1 MGHRSR
7 KRWMNRDPAE
17 RERWFR
23 HASAR
28 ARRKYPERW
37 AQMQHRIE
45 EFERQARTWGWDSPW
60 RKPKGW
66 GLRRRLTVFFAIVA
80 LGAVGLTSWLTL
92 GAALNAQRRVA
103 ELILEQP
110 GAQVQLPPSELRP
123 DRDFWQNPSFWP
135 NHDARWNDPA
145 FGPVRAAFG
154 GLTRSAVLA
163 ALLSFV
169 LATVA
174 AGLFTRRITRPLGAL
189 ADGARRL
196 AEGERGLRLHVP
208 DSRDEIQSVTVAFNH
223 LVQGLERQE
232 AWRRGV
238 VADIAHDLRTPLSV
252 LRSEIEAMQDGVT
265 QPDERGLDRLHGEV
279 MLMARLVDD
288 LRTLSQAEGGALR
301 LRLEPTEVQAFL
313 SRTLES
319 FSARALEG
327 GVKLNLEPVQEGLRA
342 TFDREQIMRVVQ
354 NLLENAVRHAGPGTV
369 DVCARADGEFLN
381 LSVRDRG
388 PGLKPEDL
396 DRVFE
401 RFYQA
406 DASRTRNPDGAK
418 GSGLGLAIARAIV
431 EAHGGQISAS
441 NHPDGGAIL
450 SLRLPLEP
458 RVTAHKPE
466 RS

>member
-1 MGHRSR
+1 MGRHRRSWHGPWSR
-7 KRWMNRDPAE
+7 DRAA
-17 RERWFR
+17 RERWVR
-23 HASAR
+23 HFGAQW
-28 ARRKYPERW
+28 RRRNPERW
-37 AQMQHRIE
+37 ESVQHRLE
-45 EFERQARTWGWDSPW
+45 DFERQAKTWGWDSPW

-66 GLRRRLTVFFAIVA
+66 GLRRRLTAFFAVVA

-103 ELILEQP
+103 EAILEQT
-110 GAQVQLPPSELRP
+110 GVQVQLPLPSPTTDPEGLHLWW
-123 DRDFWQNPSFWP
+123 DNRDV
-135 NHDARWNDPA
+135 RWNDPS

-196 AEGERGLRLHVP
+196 ADGERGLRLKVP
-208 DSRDEIQSVTVAFNH
+208 ESRDEIQSVTVAFNH

-232 AWRRGV
+232 AWRRGM

-265 QPDERGLDRLHGEV
+265 QPDERGLDRLHSEV

-288 LRTLSQAEGGALR
+288 LRTLSLAEGGVLN
-301 LRLEPTEVQAFL
+301 LRLERTEIGPFL

-319 FSARALEG
+319 FTSRAAQGEVSIKLET
-327 GVKLNLEPVQEGLRA
+327 VQDGLCA

-354 NLLENAVRHAGPGTV
+354 NLLENTVRHAGPGV
-369 DVCARADGEFLN
+369 VEVSARADGEFLS
-381 LSVRDRG
+381 LSVRDHG

-396 DRVFE
+396 ERVFE

-406 DASRTRNPDGAK
+406 DASRTRDLSGTK

-431 EAHGGQISAS
+431 EAHSGRITAS
-441 NHPDGGAIL
+441 NHADAGAVL
-450 SLRLPLEP
+450 TVRLPLEP
-458 RVTAHKPE
+458 RTTSPKA
-466 RS
+466 